1 MKKVVAAIALSIPLV
16 ASAAD
21 NSMLILSGDRSLAI
35 PGFRT
40 YIATGYIPSEKNVEF
55 LKTLK
60 EKTTSLKLIS
70 FDQTNNNKNMLVC
83 RASYPVY
90 GPNKT
95 PFASLIEAAV
105 NMELVASG
113 LSAPEAPRI
122 QASLDD
128 FDFSSFGT
136 GKWSIDATFATDGKA
151 PLVIKNQYT
160 FPVSAGAVS
169 GCGDVMN
176 AMVAGIESFLL
187 RLYSDPGFIE
197 LVR

>member
-1 MKKVVAAIALSIPLV
+1 MKTTVAAIVLSIPL
-16 ASAAD
+16 AAPAAD
-21 NSMLILSGDRSLAI
+21 NSMLILSGDQTLAI

-55 LKTLK
+55 LRTLK

-70 FDQTNNNKNMLVC
+70 FDQSNNNKNMLVC

-95 PFASLIEAAV
+95 PFASLIEAAA

-113 LSAPEAPRI
+113 LSEPEAQRI
-122 QASLDD
+122 QASLDE

-136 GKWSIDATFATDGKA
+136 GKWNIDATFTADDKA

-160 FPVSAGAVS
+160 FRVSAGAVS
-169 GCGDVMN
+169 GCSDVMN

-197 LVR
+197 LMR

>member
-1 MKKVVAAIALSIPLV
+1 MKTVIAATVLSIPLI

-21 NSMLILSGDRSLAI
+21 NSMLILSGDRTLAI

-40 YIATGYIPSEKNVEF
+40 YIATGYTPSEKNIAF

-70 FDQTNNNKNMLVC
+70 FEQTNNKNMLVC

-95 PFASLIEAAV
+95 PFASLIEAAI
-105 NMELVASG
+105 NMELVASK
-113 LSAPEAPRI
+113 LAEPEAPRI
-122 QASLDD
+122 QASLDE
-128 FDFSSFGT
+128 FDFSSFGA
-136 GKWSIDATFATDGKA
+136 GRWNIGATLTAVGKA
-151 PLVIKNQYT
+151 PLVIKNEYT
-160 FPVSAGAVS
+160 FPVSAGARS
-169 GCGDVMN
+169 GCSDVMN
-176 AMVAGIESFLL
+176 TMTAGIESFLL
-187 RLYSDPGFIE
+187 RLYSDPGFVE

>member
-1 MKKVVAAIALSIPLV
+1 MKTAIAAIALSIPLV

-21 NSMLILSGDRSLAI
+21 NSMLILSGDRTLAI

-40 YIATGYIPSEKNVEF
+40 YIATGYTPSEKNIEF

-70 FDQTNNNKNMLVC
+70 FEQTNNNTNMLVC

-90 GPNKT
+90 GPSKT
-95 PFASLIEAAV
+95 PFASLIEAAM

-113 LSAPEAPRI
+113 LSDPEAPRI
-122 QASLDD
+122 QASLDE

-136 GKWSIDATFATDGKA
+136 GKWNIGATLAASGKA
-151 PLVIKNQYT
+151 PLVIKNEYM
-160 FPVSAGAVS
+160 FPVSAGARS
-169 GCGDVMN
+169 GCSDVMN
-176 AMVAGIESFLL
+176 TMTAGIESFLL
-187 RLYSDPGFIE
+187 RLYSDPGFVE

>member
-1 MKKVVAAIALSIPLV
+1 MKKVIAAIALSIPLV

-21 NSMLILSGDRSLAI
+21 NSMLILSGERTLAI

-40 YIATGYIPSEKNVEF
+40 YIATGYTPSEKNVEF

-60 EKTTSLKLIS
+60 AKTTSLKLIS
-70 FDQTNNNKNMLVC
+70 FDQSKNNKNMLVC

-95 PFASLIEAAV
+95 PFVSLIEAAV

-122 QASLDD
+122 QASLDG

-136 GKWSIDATFATDGKA
+136 GKWSINATLTADGKA

-160 FPVSAGAVS
+160 FHVSAGAVS
-169 GCGDVMN
+169 GCSDVMN
-176 AMVAGIESFLL
+176 SMVAGIESFLL

-197 LVR
+197 LAR